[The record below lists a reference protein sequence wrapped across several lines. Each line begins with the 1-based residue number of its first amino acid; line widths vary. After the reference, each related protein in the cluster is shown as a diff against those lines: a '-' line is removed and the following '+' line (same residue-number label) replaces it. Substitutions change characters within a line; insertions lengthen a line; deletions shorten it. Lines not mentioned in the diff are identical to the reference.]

1 MNYNF
6 TSLPEFNAALKQFNI
21 IADRGAEESFTF
33 RKGGLLYRVLDKQG
47 NKIGVPLKASA
58 LPGKPILKEL
68 DKKFAANK
76 LKREIPNLALKKTL
90 DDVLAYHPVD
100 LKKLIDAL
108 AQNQVV
114 TVLRQNAEGRIYGIT
129 YVDNKNRSVFNG
141 SEIGK
146 PYSIAGL
153 QKNFTDSQSIRQQNT
168 IENGAMIMEVVES
181 LVGQLFDP
189 IEDNSL
195 TPYALKKKN
204 KKKKGNK

>member
-1 MNYNF
+1 M
-6 TSLPEFNAALKQFNI
+6 
-21 IADRGAEESFTF
+21 
-33 RKGGLLYRVLDKQG
+33 
-47 NKIGVPLKASA
+47 
-58 LPGKPILKEL
+58 
-68 DKKFAANK
+68 
-76 LKREIPNLALKKTL
+76 
-90 DDVLAYHPVD
+90 
-100 LKKLIDAL
+100 
-108 AQNQVV
+108 
-114 TVLRQNAEGRIYGIT
+114 LRQNAEGRIYGST
-129 YVDNKNRSVFNG
+129 YCDNKNRSEFNG

-146 PYSIAGL
+146 PDSIAGL